1 LKSFDKFQKLKLEF
15 LHQMLN
21 NFINFLKIEL
31 FLKTLQKQLVEVTYE
46 WGVQVERVA
55 IKNVR
60 LPQQLQRAM
69 AAEAEA
75 SREARAKLLDAEGE
89 QKASRALAEAADIMA
104 ENPSAIQLRYL
115 QTLQTIASEKNQTI
129 VFPIPIDFLNA
140 LFKKDV

>member
-1 LKSFDKFQKLKLEF
+1 
-15 LHQMLN
+15 
-21 NFINFLKIEL
+21 
-31 FLKTLQKQLVEVTYE
+31 VTYE
-46 WGVQVERVA
+46 WRVQVERVA

-104 ENPSAIQLRYL
+104 ENSSAIQLRYL
-115 QTLQTIASEKNQTI
+115 QTLQTISSEKNQTI

>member
-1 LKSFDKFQKLKLEF
+1 
-15 LHQMLN
+15 LHQTFN

-104 ENPSAIQLRYL
+104 ENSFAIQLRYL
-115 QTLQTIASEKNQTI
+115 QTLQTIASEKNETI

>member
-1 LKSFDKFQKLKLEF
+1 M
-15 LHQMLN
+15 HQTFN

-104 ENPSAIQLRYL
+104 ENSSAIQLRYL